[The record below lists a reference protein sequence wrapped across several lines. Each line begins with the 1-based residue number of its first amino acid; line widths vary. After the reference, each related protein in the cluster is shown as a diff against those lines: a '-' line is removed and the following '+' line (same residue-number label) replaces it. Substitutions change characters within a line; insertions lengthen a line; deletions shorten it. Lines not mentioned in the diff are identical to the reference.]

1 MNSIL
6 GVPACRRSGYSPFR
20 CRSIPTG
27 RASHAATIPNAGSGT
42 AKRGK
47 NSQGEFLASL
57 ARSHAKGA
65 LRNCHTDSSHL
76 TVSLKRNKS
85 AVTLFDTVIWY
96 NGKMS
101 EINIQGNKNG
111 KEL

>member
-27 RASHAATIPNAGSGT
+27 RASHAATIPNA
-42 AKRGK
+42 RD
-47 NSQGEFLASL
+47 
-57 ARSHAKGA
+57 
-65 LRNCHTDSSHL
+65 CHSDSRHL

-85 AVTLFDTVIWY
+85 AVTLFDTVVWY
-96 NGKMS
+96 NRTDSG
-101 EINIQGNKNG
+101 KNG
-111 KEL
+111 ELNGKNNR